1 MIFVKDDKKRKY
13 FEKQALSHLKPL
25 YFFALKLT
33 GHRED
38 AEDLVQESYQKA
50 YSRLDQLRDLKKWK
64 PWLYSIMVN
73 TWKNWRVRKGRE
85 FTPDTLEEWESS
97 LDQYAYGNP
106 QCKQTDPETD
116 LLGKEVRG
124 IIESALV
131 QLHPDYRIAVILSDI
146 EGFSYKEI
154 SEMLEWPIGTVMSR
168 LSRARALLRKS
179 LIKYKEGR
187 RVPGGTPK
195 SE

>member
-1 MIFVKDDKKRKY
+1 MILSKGDRRRKY
-13 FEKQALSHLKPL
+13 FEKQALSHLNPL

-85 FTPDTLEEWESS
+85 FIPDTLEEWEGS
-97 LDQYAYGNP
+97 LDHHVYGNP
-106 QCKQTDPETD
+106 QWKQKDPEAD
-116 LLGKEVRG
+116 LLGKEVRA
-124 IIESALV
+124 IVELALV
-131 QLHPDYRIAVILSDI
+131 DLHPDYRMAIILSDI
-146 EGFSYKEI
+146 EGFSYREI
-154 SEMLEWPIGTVMSR
+154 SEMVDWPIGTVMSR

-179 LIKYKEGR
+179 LTKYKEE
-187 RVPGGTPK
+187 T
-195 SE
+195 

>member
-13 FEKQALSHLKPL
+13 FEKQALGHLDFL

-33 GHRED
+33 KHRAD
-38 AEDLVQESYQKA
+38 AEDLVQEAFHKA
-50 YSRLDQLRDLKKWK
+50 YSHLDQLRDIEKWK
-64 PWLYSIMVN
+64 PWLYTIMVN
-73 TWKNWRVRKGRE
+73 TWKNWTVKRGRE
-85 FTPDTLEEWESS
+85 FVPDTIEEWENS
-97 LDQYAYGNP
+97 LDQYVHGLPQGN
-106 QCKQTDPETD
+106 QTDPETD
-116 LLGKEVRG
+116 LISKEFWAIV
-124 IIESALV
+124 ESALV
-131 QLHPDYRIAVILSDI
+131 QLHPDYRMAVILSDI

-187 RVPGGTPK
+187 
-195 SE
+195 